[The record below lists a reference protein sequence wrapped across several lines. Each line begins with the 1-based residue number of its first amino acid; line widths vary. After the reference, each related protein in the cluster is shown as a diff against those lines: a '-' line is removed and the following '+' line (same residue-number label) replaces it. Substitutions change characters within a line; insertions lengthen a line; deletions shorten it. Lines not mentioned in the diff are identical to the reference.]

1 MKKIKLF
8 LIAVLLSVSFIGFT
22 KDLDSKHGN
31 GGGTGA
37 PLDGG
42 LLALLAAGG
51 VTYYLGRKK
60 KKKGE

>member
-1 MKKIKLF
+1 MRKLKLF
-8 LIAVLLSVSFIGFT
+8 LITLLLSVSVMVLA
-22 KDLDSKHGN
+22 KDLGN
-31 GGGTGA
+31 PAGAGGGTGA

-60 KKKGE
+60 KEK